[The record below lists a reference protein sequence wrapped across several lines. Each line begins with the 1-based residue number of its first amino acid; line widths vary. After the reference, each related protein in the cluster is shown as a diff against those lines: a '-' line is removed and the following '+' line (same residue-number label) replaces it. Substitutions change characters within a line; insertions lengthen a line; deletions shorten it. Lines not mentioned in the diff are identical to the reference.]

1 MAVNE
6 EKSFAQNRIN
16 WFPGHMAKTERQ
28 MQKSIS
34 LVDLVIEVVDAR
46 IPVSSKNPYLDKLW
60 SRRPRIIA
68 LNKADLA
75 DPEETARFRKW
86 YEAQGFGTIAIDSL
100 HGKGMRDIQPLAQKL
115 CADKLQRE
123 KERGREGR
131 RLRLMITG
139 IPNVG
144 KSTLI
149 NRLTGRSEAAKTGNK
164 PGVTKHEQW
173 IRIGSDMEL
182 LDTPGILWPKF
193 EDQETGYRIACIGSI
208 SEDVVDPYTVSLKLL
223 DFIRP
228 KYSKELAARYRFTD
242 DELELTA
249 EELLPVLA
257 KHRGFVLGGGRPD
270 LERAAN
276 TLLDDYR
283 SGRIGRITLEQ
294 CPEILP
300 EEAAGTSAD
309 KPEEE

>member
-1 MAVNE
+1 M
-6 EKSFAQNRIN
+6 
-16 WFPGHMAKTERQ
+16 
-28 MQKSIS
+28 
-34 LVDLVIEVVDAR
+34 
-46 IPVSSKNPYLDKLW
+46 
-60 SRRPRIIA
+60 
-68 LNKADLA
+68 
-75 DPEETARFRKW
+75 
-86 YEAQGFGTIAIDSL
+86 DS
-100 HGKGMRDIQPLAQKL
+100 
-115 CADKLQRE
+115 
-123 KERGREGR
+123 
-131 RLRLMITG
+131 
-139 IPNVG
+139 
-144 KSTLI
+144 
-149 NRLTGRSEAAKTGNK
+149 
-164 PGVTKHEQW
+164 
-173 IRIGSDMEL
+173 
-182 LDTPGILWPKF
+182 
-193 EDQETGYRIACIGSI
+193 
-208 SEDVVDPYTVSLKLL
+208 YTVSLKLL

-309 KPEEE
+309 KPEEEK